1 MDTFTAIET
10 RRSIRK
16 FKQDPIPQELLDK
29 ILKAATLAPSGKN
42 KQPWRF
48 YVVQE
53 SKRDEMITA
62 MREGLDQLTAMGYK
76 TGSAKFTQYVM
87 SQAPVTIFVYN
98 PTGRHPTQERNTL
111 EAFGDIVDIQSVG
124 AAIQNMLLTAQS
136 LGLGSLW
143 ICDVFFAYDAL
154 TNWLGAEGEMI
165 AAVSL
170 GYPDQSPEPRPRKSV
185 AEVTTY
191 LD

>member
-124 AAIQNMLLTAQS
+124 AAIQNMLLAAQA
-136 LGLGSLW
+136 LGLGTLW

>member
-124 AAIQNMLLTAQS
+124 AAIQNMLLAAQA
-136 LGLGSLW
+136 LGLGTLW

-185 AEVTTY
+185 AEVTVY
-191 LD
+191 VE